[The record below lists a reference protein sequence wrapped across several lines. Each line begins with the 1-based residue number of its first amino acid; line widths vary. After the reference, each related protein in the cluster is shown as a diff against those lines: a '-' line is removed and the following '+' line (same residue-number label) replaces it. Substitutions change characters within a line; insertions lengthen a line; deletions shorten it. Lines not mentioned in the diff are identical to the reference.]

1 MALTI
6 EEKEILKGIS
16 TDQKEIMREQTVL
29 HTVLLG
35 ANGAEGLVE
44 EVRSIAKGYGKLKRN
59 FWTLV
64 GILIG
69 SGIIGGS
76 VAGLMSGG

>member
-76 VAGLMSGG
+76 VFGLMSGG